1 MRFRTLALIAGL
13 AALSGCSD
21 QFNAPESEP
30 VRFRVVNS
38 VFQLDATGALASA
51 QPREI
56 DVLIDG
62 AERLG
67 VMNVPAN
74 SVTGI
79 DGSPQIIELGEGVH
93 SWSPRIAAPAT
104 PNTPLYSNNADPRGE
119 YVPRLYLTPNT
130 QYTLVVAG
138 IAPATGRPD
147 PGTFFV
153 FDFQNKV
160 PLIDDL
166 DPPPL
171 VNGQRVARFRLVNA
185 APFAAGGS
193 NGTTIGLQLTE
204 GSTPPSLATINT
216 LNSVTSATYRQQSAT
231 YVNVTP
237 GDYVVNVTTGG
248 AGARR
253 ILQQQAVTF
262 EPGQVRTVLIQNTAY
277 AAVPGPANHK
287 LTVLVDAE
295 YE

>member
-1 MRFRTLALIAGL
+1 MRFRSFALIAGL
-13 AALSGCSD
+13 AVLSGCSD
-21 QFNAPESEP
+21 EFNAPDPEP

-38 VFQLDATGALASA
+38 TFQLDETGTPASA
-51 QPREI
+51 QPRAI

-62 AERLG
+62 SEARG
-67 VMNVPAN
+67 VINVPPN

-79 DGSPQIIELGEGVH
+79 EGSPGIIQLGEGVH
-93 SWSPRIAAPAT
+93 SWSPRLAAPAT
-104 PNTPLYSNNADPRGE
+104 PTTPLYSNNADPRGE

-138 IAPATGRPD
+138 VAPATGRPAA
-147 PGTFFV
+147 GAFFV
-153 FDFQNKV
+153 YDFSNKV

-166 DPPPL
+166 DPPPV
-171 VNGQRVARFRLVNA
+171 VNGQRLARFRLVNA
-185 APFAAGGS
+185 APFAAGGTT
-193 NGTTIGLQLTE
+193 GTTIGLQLTE
-204 GSTPPSLATINT
+204 GSTPPPLATINT
-216 LNSVTSATYRQQSAT
+216 LNSITSATYRQQSAM

-237 GDYVVNVTTGG
+237 GEYVVNVTTGG

-277 AAVPGPANHK
+277 AATPGPANHK